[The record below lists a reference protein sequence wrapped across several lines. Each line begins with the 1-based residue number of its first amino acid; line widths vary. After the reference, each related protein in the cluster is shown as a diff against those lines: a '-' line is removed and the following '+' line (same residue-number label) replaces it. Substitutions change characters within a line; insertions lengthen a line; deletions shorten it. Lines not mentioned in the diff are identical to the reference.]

1 MESNPNR
8 SGSRTTGP
16 LLAALIIMTGLAGT
30 AGYLYFDQKKI
41 AQNEETIIAERV
53 EELSTT
59 RVKLDSISTAL
70 DSKIA
75 EVQKLGGNVDELM
88 KVKAD
93 LEADRANLR
102 RGQRMNS
109 AQMAKYGAKIKE
121 YEAFLVQRDTMIAQL
136 QREKGELVVVNQG
149 LNEENT
155 GLKTQRQVLKDSVS
169 LVVNQNKEVVS
180 QNQELATKVTRASAL
195 KAQNVKVLAL
205 NSRGKERDEDAFK
218 AKRIDKLK
226 LVYTLLDNPLT
237 KEEPKDVYVRLL
249 DPDGA
254 IVSDMAN
261 GSGTFTVDGNE
272 TVYTTKQTVDYDNEG
287 KKVELTY
294 ARGIRYKPGKYTVEL
309 YAEGFKIGK
318 GEFAVR

>member
-1 MESNPNR
+1 MENNSNQ
-8 SGSRTTGP
+8 SGSRANGP

-70 DSKIA
+70 DTKIA
-75 EVQKLGGNVDELM
+75 EVQRLGGNVDELM

-93 LEADRANLR
+93 LEADRATLR
-102 RGQRMNS
+102 KGQRLTA
-109 AQMAKYGAKIKE
+109 AQMTSYGVKIKE
-121 YEAFLVQRDTMIAQL
+121 YETFLAQRDTLIAQL
-136 QREKGELVVVNQG
+136 QREKGELVVVNQT
-149 LNEENT
+149 LNDENT
-155 GLKTQRQVLKDSVS
+155 GLKTQRQSLRDSVS
-169 LVVNQNKEVVS
+169 TVVTAVVT
-180 QNQELATKVTRASAL
+180 QNQELASKVTRAAAL
-195 KAQNVKVLAL
+195 KAQNVKVLAI

-226 LVYTLLDNPLT
+226 FLYALLDNPLT
-237 KEEPKDVYVRLL
+237 KEEPKDIYIRLL

-261 GSGTFTVDGNE
+261 GSGTFTVDGKE
-272 TVYTTKQTVDYDNEG
+272 TIYTVKQTIDYNKDG
-287 KKVELTY
+287 KNVELTY
-294 ARGIRYKPGKYTVEL
+294 ARGVRYKPGKYTVEL
-309 YAEGFKIGK
+309 YAEGYKIGK